1 MGVELESRKMEAVS
15 SYLMQR
21 LARPDFVLCYYCVH
35 IQKHTPIIEKIA
47 RTSPPR
53 PRIFQTVVLRH
64 SRHDAYILGTFAC
77 NSIGVIML
85 TLMRMNT

>member
-1 MGVELESRKMEAVS
+1 MEAVS

-35 IQKHTPIIEKIA
+35 IQTETRSDYRKKIA

-53 PRIFQTVVLRH
+53 PRTFQTVVLRP
-64 SRHDAYILGTFAC
+64 SRHDAYILCTYAC
-77 NSIGVIML
+77 TSIGVIML

>member
-1 MGVELESRKMEAVS
+1 MEAVG

-35 IQKHTPIIEKIA
+35 IQTETHSDYRKKIA

-53 PRIFQTVVLRH
+53 PRTFQTVSRP
-64 SRHDAYILGTFAC
+64 SRHDAFILGMFASNC
-77 NSIGVIML
+77 IGVIML